1 MLQCLIRA
9 AAGLAIESAKE
20 GGVVGWPTRFSDT
33 VRAYQ
38 PNAASARWDP
48 CAFCDAKL
56 ATSVKLH
63 HLKAKHGDRRSMIRL
78 GHYLAFASLYVTQQL
93 EHSLPEMVW
102 IRLPAMTAGTLVQH
116 SSSESSNRFP
126 YFV

>member
-48 CAFCDAKL
+48 CAFCNAKL

-78 GHYLAFASLYVTQQL
+78 GHYLAFAFPVRYATTGAFASRNG
-93 EHSLPEMVW
+93 W

>member
-38 PNAASARWDP
+38 PNAASARWNP

-63 HLKAKHGDRRSMIRL
+63 HLKGETRGSKEHDSSRTLFGFRFPVRYATTG
-78 GHYLAFASLYVTQQL
+78 AFASRNG
-93 EHSLPEMVW
+93 W